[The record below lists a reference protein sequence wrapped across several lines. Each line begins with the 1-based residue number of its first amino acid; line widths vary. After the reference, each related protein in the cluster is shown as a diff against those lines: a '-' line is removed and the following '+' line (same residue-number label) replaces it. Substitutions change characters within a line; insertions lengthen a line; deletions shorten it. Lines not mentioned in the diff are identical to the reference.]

1 MAQAYVH
8 SLQVFKK
15 GETYTVGFGSGRLE
29 ASDPVWKGPVRN
41 TAHESDEYDNKVC
54 LLIQPER
61 EPEQEPEQ
69 EPEPTTALQPWLL
82 PDGVGLD

>member
-1 MAQAYVH
+1 MYIVYRC
-8 SLQVFKK
+8 LKK
-15 GETYTVGFGSGRLE
+15 VKHTLLD
-29 ASDPVWKGPVRN
+29 SDPDVWKRRIRSEKVRSA
-41 TAHESDEYDNKVC
+41 THEYDNKVC

-61 EPEQEPEQ
+61 EPEQ